1 MTSTLTAAQAVLDRM
16 HAHAEAEDP
25 MVIARA
31 KEAAAARGVIDET
44 GVAEILADA
53 YIPIDPANGVLLHT
67 LATARRPGRIVEFG
81 TSMGMS
87 AIYLAAALS
96 GDDPP
101 VIATEI
107 EPTKVVRAREHI
119 AEAGL
124 SDRVEILEG
133 DAFETLADFAEPIS
147 LLFLDGWKER
157 YLPMLEL
164 LEPHLVDGAFVIA
177 DDTLLF
183 ADKCAPL
190 VDYVS
195 DHGNGY
201 TAATLP
207 VGDGML
213 IAVRTT

>member
-1 MTSTLTAAQAVLDRM
+1 MTSTLTAAQPVLDRL
-16 HAHAEAEDP
+16 HATAEAEDP
-25 MVIARA
+25 TVIARA
-31 KEAAAARGVIDET
+31 RAAAAERGVIDET

-53 YIPIDPANGVLLHT
+53 YIPIDPANGTLLHT

-96 GDDPP
+96 DDEPP
-101 VIATEI
+101 IIATEI
-107 EPTKVVRAREHI
+107 EPTKVARARQHI

-124 SDRVEILEG
+124 ADRVEILEG

-164 LEPHLVDGAFVIA
+164 LEPQLVEGALIVA

-183 ADKCAPL
+183 ADRCAPL
-190 VDYVS
+190 VNYVS
-195 DHGNGY
+195 DDNNGY